1 MIVVVMCWANTSHN
15 AEAFIY
21 ESLDQPTIY
30 IQIEMK
36 TPANKMEQ
44 TTPETTY
51 RTIAVPSHADNSFKT
66 YMDYRAITDHTSQQW
81 KLQEKA
87 YTDDK
92 GLRKVGD
99 YYCVALGSAFSSEIG
114 AKFEITLEDGQTFK
128 AILADQ
134 KADRHT
140 DTTNKYRQLDNGKIN
155 VVEFIVDTNKL
166 ENLPKVMGDVSHVSD
181 GEFAGEIIEIREIIE

>member
-1 MIVVVMCWANTSHN
+1 MCWTNTSHN
-15 AEAFIY
+15 AEAFMY
-21 ESLDQPTIY
+21 ESLEQPTIY

-36 TPANKMEQ
+36 IPANETEQ
-44 TTPETTY
+44 DVPDTVY
-51 RTIAVPSHADNSFKT
+51 RVIEVPSHVDNSFKT

-87 YTDDK
+87 YTDDN

-140 DTTNKYRQLDNGKIN
+140 DATNKYRQLDNGKIN
-155 VVEFIVDTNKL
+155 IVEFIVDTDKL
-166 ENLPKVMGDVSHVSD
+166 ENLPKAMGDISHISD
-181 GEFAGEIIEIREIIE
+181 GEFAGEIIEIKEIIE